1 MNIYYYYYYY
11 YFNLGFQRV
20 NRLFVLTFENSGD
33 RTSCTEY
40 YLPKVEMKDYNAMIN
55 YINVFDQPINIYI
68 KTHDN

>member
-1 MNIYYYYYYY
+1 M
-11 YFNLGFQRV
+11 
-20 NRLFVLTFENSGD
+20 LTFENSGD

-68 KTHDN
+68 KTHHK